1 MTEFLT
7 RDIWILFILALV
19 IWQIALMRSQ
29 WIKDTR
35 TIQQLINE
43 INDLKRRTQQ

>member
-7 RDIWILFILALV
+7 RDIWIMAIFALV
-19 IWQIALMRSQ
+19 FWQIALMRSQ
-29 WIKDTR
+29 WLSDTR

-43 INDLKRRTQQ
+43 INELKRRTQQ